1 MRNYQ
6 RAPEDIQDD
15 RDHSLRISLPHRRE
29 SVRLKTWAPAQR
41 GETHT
46 PEFAGVALPSSTGST
61 ADGAVHILCLAPG
74 EWLAVFDA
82 GDVLE
87 EHLRV
92 WNQTRAAG
100 GVAAVTVS
108 DASVVIRI
116 QGPQSRAVLSR
127 GCGLDFHPTS
137 FKPATCAR
145 TLFAKSTLI
154 VDCVGPECFDLYLG
168 RSYQAYL
175 HAWLT
180 DAALSAALES

>member
-1 MRNYQ
+1 M
-6 RAPEDIQDD
+6 
-15 RDHSLRISLPHRRE
+15 
-29 SVRLKTWAPAQR
+29 
-41 GETHT
+41 
-46 PEFAGVALPSSTGST
+46 
-61 ADGAVHILCLAPG
+61 
-74 EWLAVFDA
+74 
-82 GDVLE
+82 
-87 EHLRV
+87 
-92 WNQTRAAG
+92 
-100 GVAAVTVS
+100 TVS
-108 DASVVIRI
+108 DASAVIRI
-116 QGPQSRAVLSR
+116 QGPQSRGVLSR

>member
-6 RAPEDIQDD
+6 RPQEDIRDD
-15 RDHSLRISLPHRRE
+15 RDQSLRISLPHRRE
-29 SVRLKTWAPAQR
+29 SVRLKTWAPVQSR
-41 GETHT
+41 ETHI
-46 PEFAGVALPSSTGST
+46 PEFAGVALPASTGST

-82 GDVLE
+82 GEELE
-87 EHLRV
+87 GHLRA
-92 WNQTRAAG
+92 WNRASA

-108 DASVVIRI
+108 DASAVIRI
-116 QGPQSRAVLSR
+116 QGRQSRAVLSR

-137 FKPATCAR
+137 FKPASCAR
-145 TLFAKSTLI
+145 TLFAKTTLI

-180 DAALSAALES
+180 DAALSAALER